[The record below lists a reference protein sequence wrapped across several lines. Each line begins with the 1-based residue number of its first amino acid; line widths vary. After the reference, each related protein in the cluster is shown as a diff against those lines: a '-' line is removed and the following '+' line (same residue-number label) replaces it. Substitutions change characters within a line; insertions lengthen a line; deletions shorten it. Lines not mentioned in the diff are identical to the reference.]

1 VADPPILEKGSW
13 GRINTRKIEI
23 FRMAMN
29 NRQPDLSPGMS
40 HEGTTM
46 GPFPGIKARIAKAN
60 LGNRKVATTKY
71 QWET

>member
-1 VADPPILEKGSW
+1 
-13 GRINTRKIEI
+13 
-23 FRMAMN
+23 MAMN

-46 GPFPGIKARIAKAN
+46 GPFPGIKARIVKAN
-60 LGNRKVATTKY
+60 LENRKVATTKS